1 MAFCESNHKHAARHP
16 GEARVNKGMKTWSI
30 MALLLAGVSMPAM
43 VDAKTAAQ
51 PKAKAAAPAA
61 SPILSP
67 WTGPYDGVPP
77 WDKVK
82 PADFPAAFEQGMKQ
96 TKAEFEAIL
105 TNPAPVT
112 FDNTIK
118 AKELSGRSMGQLF
131 SIWGVHSSNLSNP
144 EIRKIQAEWE
154 PKLSAFF
161 NELQLDARWF
171 QRVQYLYQ
179 QRDELGLD
187 KAQLRLLERTYNALV
202 RNGAL
207 LDSAQ
212 KAKLIGLETEIS
224 KQFSTFQNKVLADE
238 ETYILLTDPADVAG
252 LPDSFVASLKAAAEA
267 KGQTGWAIA
276 NTRSAVTPFLE
287 NSPRR
292 DLREKVWRAF
302 IMRGDN
308 GDANDTNATIAEIL
322 KLRQQRAELLG
333 FKTHANY
340 RMADTMAKEPQR
352 AMDLMMQV
360 WPAAV
365 ARVKEE
371 VADMQ
376 AVADKEGT
384 KLTIEPWDY
393 RYYSEKV
400 RKAKYDLD
408 QNELKP
414 YFQLDNMVAA
424 MFDEANRLY
433 GFTFTENTG
442 TVPVFEPQVRTF
454 EVTRDGKVV
463 GLYYLD
469 NFARAGKRSG
479 AWMTTYRDQYHLS
492 GKNEI
497 TLASNNNNFVKGAG
511 GKPTLISID
520 DASTLFHEFGHA
532 LHYLNYDITWPGLGN
547 TPRDF
552 VEYPSQV
559 NENWLLT
566 PYILNTYAKN
576 EKGEPIPQ
584 ALVDKIKA
592 SDTFNQGF
600 ATVEYLSSAILD
612 MLLHNRTEPVT
623 DPRAFE
629 KAALAEIGMP
639 KEMVMRHR
647 LPQFN
652 HLFADDSY
660 SAGYYSYLWSEVMDA
675 DTWAAFNETGDV
687 WDKDTANRFRTI
699 LLSTANETDRLDA
712 FRAFRGRDPD
722 AKYLLKRRGFPVAGE
737 AVANASINRDH
748 NVIGISK
755 QEGLMWNGAMV
766 SLAKLQSLLAE
777 TKALK
782 VEPELRFEPEPDA
795 DYDLIDKAL
804 EVVKDSKVL
813 KFGFVGNECVDCKG
827 N

>member
-1 MAFCESNHKHAARHP
+1 MIKGYKSWPLSILLMAGTA
-16 GEARVNKGMKTWSI
+16 
-30 MALLLAGVSMPAM
+30 MPAL
-43 VDAKTAAQ
+43 AEATKPTAA
-51 PKAKAAAPAA
+51 PVAAN
-61 SPILSP
+61 PILDP

-82 PADFPAAFEQGMKQ
+82 PADFPAAFDAAMKQ

-118 AKELSGRSMGQLF
+118 ANELAGRPMNQLF
-131 SIWGVHSSNLSNP
+131 AIWGVHSSNLSNP
-144 EIRKIQAEWE
+144 EIRTIQAEWE

-161 NELQLDARWF
+161 NEMALDARWF

-179 QRDELGLD
+179 ERANLGLD
-187 KAQLRLLERTYNALV
+187 KMQMRLLERTYDDLV

-207 LDSAQ
+207 LNADQ
-212 KAKLIGLETEIS
+212 KAKVISIETDLA
-224 KQFSTFQNKVLADE
+224 KKFSEFQNKVLADE
-238 ETYILLTDPADVAG
+238 ETYILLTDPTDVAG
-252 LPDSFVASLKAAAEA
+252 LPESFVASLKAAAEA
-267 KGQTGWAIA
+267 KGKTGWAIA
-276 NTRSAVTPFLE
+276 NTRSAIQPFLE

-292 DLREKVWRAF
+292 DLRERVWRAF
-302 IMRGDN
+302 TMRGDN

-333 FKTHANY
+333 FKTHAHY
-340 RMADTMAKEPQR
+340 RMANTMAKDPEK
-352 AMDLMMQV
+352 AMDLMMKV

-376 AVADKEGT
+376 AIADKEKAGI
-384 KLTIEPWDY
+384 TIEPWDY
-393 RYYSEKV
+393 RYYAEKV

-414 YFQLDNMVAA
+414 YFQLDNMVSA
-424 MFDEANRLY
+424 MFDAAGRLY
-433 GFTFTENTG
+433 GMSFTENTG
-442 TVPVFEPQVRTF
+442 TVPVFEPEVRTF
-454 EVTRDGKVV
+454 EVKRNGKVI
-463 GLYYLD
+463 GLFYLD

-479 AWMTTYRDQYHLS
+479 AWMTTYREQQKLS
-492 GKNEI
+492 GKNNI

-532 LHYLNYDITWPGLGN
+532 IHYLNFDITWPGLGHV
-547 TPRDF
+547 PRDF

-566 PYILNTYAKN
+566 PYILNTYAKHA
-576 EKGEPIPQ
+576 ETGDPIPA
-584 ALVDKIKA
+584 ALVEKIKA

-612 MLLHNRTEPVT
+612 MMLHNRSEPVT

-629 KAALAEIGMP
+629 KEALAKIGMP

-652 HLFADDSY
+652 HLFADDGY
-660 SAGYYSYLWSEVMDA
+660 SAGYYSYLWSETMDA
-675 DTWAAFNETGDV
+675 DTWAAFTEKGDV
-687 WDKDTANRFRTI
+687 WDKETAERFRSM
-699 LLSTANETDRLDA
+699 LLATGNESDRIEA
-712 FRAFRGRDPD
+712 YRAFRGRDPD
-722 AKYLLKRRGFPVAGE
+722 VKYIMKKRGFPVPGE
-737 AVANASINRDH
+737 TQ
-748 NVIGISK
+748 K
-755 QEGLMWNGAMV
+755 
-766 SLAKLQSLLAE
+766 
-777 TKALK
+777 
-782 VEPELRFEPEPDA
+782 
-795 DYDLIDKAL
+795 
-804 EVVKDSKVL
+804 
-813 KFGFVGNECVDCKG
+813 
-827 N
+827 

>member
-1 MAFCESNHKHAARHP
+1 MPAAA
-16 GEARVNKGMKTWSI
+16 EAKKAPPPSAVP
-30 MALLLAGVSMPAM
+30 AGVSA
-43 VDAKTAAQ
+43 
-51 PKAKAAAPAA
+51 
-61 SPILSP
+61 ILDP

-82 PADFPAAFEQGMKQ
+82 PADFPAAFDAAMKQ
-96 TKAEFEAIL
+96 SKAEFEAIL

-118 AKELSGRSMGQLF
+118 ANELSGASFNQLF

-144 EIRKIQAEWE
+144 EIRTIQAEWE
-154 PKLSAFF
+154 PKVSAFF

-179 QRDELGLD
+179 ERENLGLD
-187 KAQLRLLERTYNALV
+187 KAQMRLLERTYDRLV
-202 RNGAL
+202 RNGAML
-207 LDSAQ
+207 NAEQ
-212 KAKLIGLETEIS
+212 KAQLIGYETEIA
-224 KQFSTFQNKVLADE
+224 KKFSEFQNKVLADE
-238 ETYILLTDPADVAG
+238 ESYILLTDPADVAG

-267 KGQTGWAIA
+267 KGKTGWAVA
-276 NTRSAVTPFLE
+276 NTRSAIQPFLE

-292 DLREKVWRAF
+292 DLREKIWRAF
-302 IMRGDN
+302 TMRGDN

-333 FKTHANY
+333 FETHAHY
-340 RMADTMAKEPQR
+340 RMADTMAKDPER
-352 AMDLMMQV
+352 AMELMMKV

-376 AVADKEGT
+376 AIADQEKAGI
-384 KLTIEPWDY
+384 TIEPWDY
-393 RYYSEKV
+393 RYYAEKV

-424 MFDEANRLY
+424 MFDAAGKLY
-433 GFTFTENTG
+433 GMSFTENTG
-442 TVPVFEPQVRTF
+442 AVPVFEPAVRTF
-454 EVTRDGKVV
+454 EVKRDGKVI
-463 GLYYLD
+463 GLFYLD

-479 AWMTTYRDQYHLS
+479 AWMTTYRDQYRLS
-492 GKNEI
+492 GKNNI

-532 LHYLNYDITWPGLGN
+532 IHYLNYDITWPGLGN

-552 VEYPSQV
+552 VEFPSQV

-566 PYILNTYAKN
+566 PYILNTYAKHA
-576 EKGEPIPQ
+576 ETGEPIPQ
-584 ALVDKIKA
+584 ALVDKIRA

-612 MLLHNRTEPVT
+612 MMLHNRKDPVT

-629 KAALAEIGMP
+629 KEALAKIGMP

-652 HLFADDSY
+652 HLFADDGY
-660 SAGYYSYLWSEVMDA
+660 SAGYYSYLWSETMDA
-675 DTWAAFNETGDV
+675 DTWAAFTEKGDV
-687 WDKDTANRFRTI
+687 WDKQTAERFRSM
-699 LLSTANETDRLDA
+699 LLSTGNESDRIEA
-712 FRAFRGRDPD
+712 YRAFRGRDPD
-722 AKYLLKRRGFPVAGE
+722 VKYIMKKRGFPVP
-737 AVANASINRDH
+737 
-748 NVIGISK
+748 
-755 QEGLMWNGAMV
+755 
-766 SLAKLQSLLAE
+766 AE
-777 TKALK
+777 T
-782 VEPELRFEPEPDA
+782 E
-795 DYDLIDKAL
+795 
-804 EVVKDSKVL
+804 
-813 KFGFVGNECVDCKG
+813 
-827 N
+827 